1 MVSATRFEQI
11 TDKLRLRGY
20 RITPQ
25 RLALIRLIV
34 ASEGHPNAARL
45 FQQVK
50 THYPTMSLATV
61 YKTLDMLKELG
72 EVLEIDLHT
81 DSHYDANKPFPHP
94 HMMCTQCGCIRDGE
108 LNDTI
113 HYLVSEIE
121 QHMDFQVTHHQLN
134 FYGVCSDC
142 RDENRTH

>member
-11 TDKLRLRGY
+11 TEKLRLRGY
-20 RITPQ
+20 RVTPQ

-34 ASEGHPNAARL
+34 ASAGHPNATSL
-45 FQQVK
+45 YQQVK
-50 THYPTMSLATV
+50 TDYPTMSLATV

-81 DSHYDANKPFPHP
+81 DSHYDAKKPYPHP
-94 HMMCTQCGCIRDGE
+94 HMMCTQCGLIRDGE
-108 LNDTI
+108 LSEAVHD
-113 HYLVSEIE
+113 LVRDVE
-121 QHMDFQVTHHQLN
+121 QNMGFQVTHHQLN

-142 RDENRTH
+142 RDKQHTQ